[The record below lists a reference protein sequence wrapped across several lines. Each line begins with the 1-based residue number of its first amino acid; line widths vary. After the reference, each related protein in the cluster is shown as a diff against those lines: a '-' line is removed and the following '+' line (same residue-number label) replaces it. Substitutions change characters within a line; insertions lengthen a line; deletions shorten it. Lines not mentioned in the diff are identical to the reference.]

1 MKQTELTAAIQSAR
15 AGDPQAQET
24 LVLEVQDRV
33 YYHCRKIMKNES
45 DAQDAAQDVLIAVL
59 TNLDK
64 LKEPAAFYGW
74 VNGITANRCKHLL
87 TRGNRE
93 WQIPEDEDGG
103 SMLDDLEDLDQQAVP
118 EAVLDNKE
126 TKRLMLEII
135 DALPPDQR
143 MCVLFY
149 YYDEMSVKEIAQAME
164 TSEGTVKSRLN
175 YARKSIK
182 ASVEEL
188 EKHGTKLYGVAPLP
202 LLLLFLRMEASQS
215 VMNAA
220 QSAGLASS
228 VLSAVQAETLG
239 AGAVGTGAATGS
251 GAAAGSSAAA
261 GTAAKA
267 GMALGTKIA
276 LGVLGVAAAAG
287 IVLAASQMLTP
298 DEPLPAEDE
307 PPVQAEDQLPPEED
321 PLPEAPE
328 EEPEETT
335 APEGIP
341 AEALAALDG
350 IAYYGDLS
358 QCTLTSEQA
367 LALASV
373 IRQEM
378 EGFPA
383 RVKWETFGSGSSVYM
398 GAALFDVG
406 DGTPALFFGGG
417 AIPSWAAPEDR
428 AVTWSNVGTFGI
440 WQCAEDGQILPY
452 APDGQEPGGY
462 WGQQLVL
469 LDGSLFIGGQQGSDG
484 WSYDGGVY
492 PLTGGPIP
500 TTPQT
505 SASYEFSDTP
515 APGSYTY
522 QVDGA
527 EATEAEFQEWQN
539 LWTRQEVLCGQIWD
553 GGIGGKLIGLGDAEA
568 AVEAL
573 ERYAASLGISNS
585 LDLHP
590 DDSAL
595 YALVYAQK
603 VRQLLVS
610 GPADCRFD
618 LIDIDGNDVPELVV
632 SYPDPYEFFPR
643 VNLYTSD
650 GGQELYTLD
659 EELTAGLRGSG
670 MYYYPG
676 QNAVRLDTA
685 YTVDMQW
692 TDGTVFY
699 RIDGEHQLEHLD
711 EAPAVSGEALPL
723 EGSRTGE
730 EILAILES

>member
-1 MKQTELTAAIQSAR
+1 M
-15 AGDPQAQET
+15 
-24 LVLEVQDRV
+24 
-33 YYHCRKIMKNES
+33 
-45 DAQDAAQDVLIAVL
+45 
-59 TNLDK
+59 
-64 LKEPAAFYGW
+64 
-74 VNGITANRCKHLL
+74 
-87 TRGNRE
+87 
-93 WQIPEDEDGG
+93 
-103 SMLDDLEDLDQQAVP
+103 
-118 EAVLDNKE
+118 
-126 TKRLMLEII
+126 
-135 DALPPDQR
+135 
-143 MCVLFY
+143 
-149 YYDEMSVKEIAQAME
+149 
-164 TSEGTVKSRLN
+164 
-175 YARKSIK
+175 
-182 ASVEEL
+182 
-188 EKHGTKLYGVAPLP
+188 
-202 LLLLFLRMEASQS
+202 
-215 VMNAA
+215 
-220 QSAGLASS
+220 
-228 VLSAVQAETLG
+228 
-239 AGAVGTGAATGS
+239 
-251 GAAAGSSAAA
+251 
-261 GTAAKA
+261 
-267 GMALGTKIA
+267 
-276 LGVLGVAAAAG
+276 
-287 IVLAASQMLTP
+287 
-298 DEPLPAEDE
+298 
-307 PPVQAEDQLPPEED
+307 
-321 PLPEAPE
+321 
-328 EEPEETT
+328 
-335 APEGIP
+335 
-341 AEALAALDG
+341 
-350 IAYYGDLS
+350 
-358 QCTLTSEQA
+358 
-367 LALASV
+367 
-373 IRQEM
+373 
-378 EGFPA
+378 
-383 RVKWETFGSGSSVYM
+383 
-398 GAALFDVG
+398 
-406 DGTPALFFGGG
+406 LFFGGG
-417 AIPSWAAPEDR
+417 AIPNWAAPEDR

-440 WQCAEDGQILPY
+440 WQCTEDGQILPY

-618 LIDIDGNDVPELVV
+618 LIDIDGNSVPELVV

-699 RIDGEHQLEHLD
+699 RIDDEHQLEHLD